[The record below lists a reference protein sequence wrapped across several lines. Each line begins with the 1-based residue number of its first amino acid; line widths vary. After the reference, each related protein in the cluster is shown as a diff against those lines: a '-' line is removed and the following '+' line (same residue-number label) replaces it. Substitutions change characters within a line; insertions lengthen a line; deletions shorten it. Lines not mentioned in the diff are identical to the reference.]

1 MSILSGIRV
10 LDMTRVVA
18 GPTATQCLG
27 DFGADVIKVERPGE
41 GDDVRHVGPPWLID
55 KNGEETRESTYFQ
68 AANRNKRSIAINFQ
82 TEEGAA
88 ILRELAAK
96 ADVFV
101 ENFRPDTLTK
111 YGLDYQSLKEANPGL
126 IYCSVSGFGQTGP
139 YSTRSGYDFLMQAM
153 SGLMSVTGEADGPP
167 MRVGVPIADIL
178 AGKDAMI
185 GILLALR
192 HRDQTGRGQ
201 HIDIALFDS
210 QVAAMANTFTAW
222 FNGGFEMPR
231 TANDHPSASPYG
243 VYKTSDGHLLIATFN
258 NREFARLATAVG
270 RPDWMD
276 NPDFNT
282 MGARVAHRNELTE
295 ALSEILVQNTRE
307 HWIKL
312 LNPAGVSCGPIN
324 RMADLEHDPHF
335 IARELEIKLPHALA
349 GDISVAACPIRC
361 SETAPEYRLGPPV
374 IGQHTAEVLHELLSI
389 DERAVSRLADM
400 GVL

>member
-1 MSILSGIRV
+1 MSILSGIKV

-68 AANRNKRSIAINFQ
+68 AANRNKRSIAVNFQ
-82 TEEGAA
+82 KEEGASL
-88 ILRELAAK
+88 LRELAGK
-96 ADVFV
+96 SDVFV
-101 ENFRPDTLTK
+101 ENFRPNTLEK
-111 YGLDYQSLKEANPGL
+111 YGLDYQSLKESNPRL

-153 SGLMSVTGEADGPP
+153 SGLMSVTGEPEGPP

-178 AGKDAMI
+178 AGKDAVI

-192 HRDQTGRGQ
+192 HRDQTGQGQ
-201 HIDIALFDS
+201 HIDISLFDS
-210 QVAAMANTFTAW
+210 QVAAMSNTFTAW

-243 VYKTSDGHLLIATFN
+243 VYRTSDGYLLIATFN
-258 NREFARLATAVG
+258 NREFARLATVVG
-270 RPDWMD
+270 RPDWME
-276 NPDFNT
+276 NPHYNT
-282 MGARVAHRNELTE
+282 MGARVAHRYELAQ
-295 ALSEILVQNTRE
+295 ALTEILVQNTRE
-307 HWIKL
+307 YWINL

-324 RMADLEHDPHF
+324 RMADLEQDPHF
-335 IARELEIKLPHALA
+335 IARGMEIKLPHALS
-349 GDISVAACPIRC
+349 GEISVAASPIRC
-361 SETAPEYRLGPPV
+361 SETPPEYRLGPPV
-374 IGQHTAEVLHELLSI
+374 IGQHTAEVLQELLGMNEGSVNGLV
-389 DERAVSRLADM
+389 EAGAL
-400 GVL
+400 

>member
-1 MSILSGIRV
+1 MSVLSGIKV

-18 GPTATQCLG
+18 GPMATQCLG

-68 AANRNKRSIAINFQ
+68 AVNRNKKSIAVNFQ
-82 TEEGAA
+82 TDEGAA
-88 ILRELAAK
+88 ILRQLAEK
-96 ADVFV
+96 ADIFV
-101 ENFRPDTLTK
+101 ENFRPNTLAK
-111 YGLDYQSLKEANPGL
+111 YGLDYESLRQFNPGL

-153 SGLMSVTGEADGPP
+153 SGLMSVTGEPGGPP

-178 AGKDAMI
+178 AGKDAVI

-192 HRDQTGRGQ
+192 HRDQTGQGQ
-201 HIDIALFDS
+201 HIDISLFES

-222 FNGGFEMPR
+222 FNGKFEMPR

-243 VYKTSDGHLLIATFN
+243 VYPTSDGYLLIATFN
-258 NREFARLATAVG
+258 NREFARLATAVD
-270 RPDWMD
+270 RADWMD
-276 NPDFNT
+276 NPNYNS
-282 MGARVAHRNELTE
+282 MGARVANRDQLAVELTE
-295 ALSEILVQNTRE
+295 ILVRNTRE
-307 HWIKL
+307 HWINL

-324 RMADLEHDPHF
+324 QMSDLERDPHF
-335 IARELEIKLPHALA
+335 IAREIEVKLPHALSGEIA
-349 GDISVAACPIRC
+349 VAASPVRC
-361 SETAPEYRLGPPV
+361 SKSPAEYRLGPPV
-374 IGQHTAEVLHELLSI
+374 IGQDTTEVLRELLGM
-389 DERAVSRLADM
+389 DEDAVQQLADL

>member
-1 MSILSGIRV
+1 MSVLSGIKV
-10 LDMTRVVA
+10 LDMTRVIA

-55 KNGEETRESTYFQ
+55 YNGEETRESTYFQ
-68 AANRNKRSIAINFQ
+68 AANRNKRSIAVNFQ

-88 ILRELAAK
+88 LLRELAGK
-96 ADVFV
+96 ADIFV
-101 ENFRPDTLTK
+101 ENFRPNTLAK
-111 YGLDYQSLKEANPGL
+111 YGLDYQSLKQSNPGL
-126 IYCSVSGFGQTGP
+126 IYCSISGFGQTGP

-153 SGLMSVTGEADGPP
+153 SGLMSVTGEPDGPP

-178 AGKDAMI
+178 AGKDAVI

-192 HRDQTGRGQ
+192 YREQTGQGQ
-201 HIDIALFDS
+201 CIDISLFES

-222 FNGGFEMPR
+222 FNGRFEMPR

-243 VYKTSDGHLLIATFN
+243 VYRTSDGYLLIATFN

-270 RPDWMD
+270 RPDWMQ
-276 NPDFNT
+276 NPHYNS
-282 MGARVAHRNELTE
+282 MGARVAHRRELAS
-295 ALSEILVQNTRE
+295 ALTEILVKNTRE
-307 HWIKL
+307 YWINL

-324 RMADLEHDPHF
+324 RMADLERDPHF
-335 IARELEIKLPHALA
+335 IARGIEVKLPHALSGEIA
-349 GDISVAACPIRC
+349 VAASPIRC
-361 SETAPEYRLGPPV
+361 SESAAEYRLGPPV
-374 IGQHTAEVLHELLSI
+374 IGQHTAEVLHEVLGM
-389 DERAVSRLADM
+389 DESAVKRLAEN

>member
-1 MSILSGIRV
+1 MAVLSGIKV

-18 GPTATQCLG
+18 GPSATQCLG

-55 KNGEETRESTYFQ
+55 KHGEETRESTYFQ
-68 AANRNKRSIAINFQ
+68 AANRNKRSIAVNFQ
-82 TEEGAA
+82 AEEGAE
-88 ILRELAAK
+88 ILRKLAAK
-96 ADVFV
+96 ADIFV
-101 ENFRPDTLTK
+101 ENFRPNTLEK
-111 YGLDYQSLKEANPGL
+111 YGLDFQSLRQANPAL

-153 SGLMSVTGEADGPP
+153 SGLMSVTGERDGPP

-178 AGKDAMI
+178 AGKDAVI

-192 HRDQTGRGQ
+192 HRDQTGQGQ
-201 HIDIALFDS
+201 HIDISLFDS

-243 VYKTSDGHLLIATFN
+243 VYQTSDGHLLVATFN

-276 NPDFNT
+276 NPDYNT
-282 MGARVAHRNELTE
+282 MEARVAHRAELSTALTE
-295 ALSEILVQNTRE
+295 ILIHQTRE
-307 HWIKL
+307 HWINL

-324 RMADLEHDPHF
+324 RMADLERDPHF
-335 IARELEIKLPHALA
+335 IARGIEVKLPHSLSGEIA
-349 GDISVAACPIRC
+349 VAASSIRC
-361 SETAPEYRLGPPV
+361 SESAVEYRLGPPV
-374 IGQHTAEVLHELLSI
+374 IGQHTAEVLCELLGM
-389 DERAVSRLADM
+389 DESAIRHLAEK

>member
-1 MSILSGIRV
+1 MSVLSAIKV

-18 GPTATQCLG
+18 GPMATQCLG

-55 KNGEETRESTYFQ
+55 KDGFETRESTYFQ
-68 AANRNKRSIAINFQ
+68 AVNRNKRSIAVNFQ
-82 TEEGAA
+82 TEAGAA
-88 ILRELAAK
+88 ILRDLAAG
-96 ADVFV
+96 ADIFV
-101 ENFRPDTLTK
+101 ENFRPSTLAK
-111 YGLDYQSLKEANPGL
+111 YGLDYQSLKQVNPGL

-153 SGLMSVTGEADGPP
+153 SGLMSVTGEPDGPP

-178 AGKDAMI
+178 AGKDAVI

-192 HRDQTGRGQ
+192 HRDQTGEGQ
-201 HIDIALFDS
+201 HIDISLFES

-222 FNGGFEMPR
+222 FNGRFEMPR

-243 VYKTSDGHLLIATFN
+243 VYPTSDGYLLVATFN
-258 NREFARLATAVG
+258 NREFARLASAVG
-270 RPDWMD
+270 RADWMD

-282 MGARVAHRNELTE
+282 MGARVAHREELAAELTE
-295 ALSEILVQNTRE
+295 VLAQHTRE
-307 HWIKL
+307 HWINL

-324 RMADLEHDPHF
+324 RMGDLEQDPHF
-335 IARELEIKLPHALA
+335 IARGIEVKLPHALSGEIA
-349 GDISVAACPIRC
+349 VAASPIRC
-361 SETAPEYRLGPPV
+361 TGSPAEYRLGPPV
-374 IGQHTAEVLHELLSI
+374 IGQDTVEVLREMLGV
-389 DERAVSRLADM
+389 DEDAFAKLVEK